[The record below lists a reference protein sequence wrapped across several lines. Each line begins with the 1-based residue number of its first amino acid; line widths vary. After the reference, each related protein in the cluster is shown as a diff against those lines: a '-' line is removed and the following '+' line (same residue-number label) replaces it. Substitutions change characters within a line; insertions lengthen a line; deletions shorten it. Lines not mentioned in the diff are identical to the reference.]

1 MNDKTNPGGNFG
13 KLARKGLQAPVPRP
27 EGVTANL
34 RGYGTGR
41 AEDGRTARK
50 TGRTVYFNTV
60 VSPDFKVWLKSESRS
75 PARQWRRCSM
85 TCGWP
90 MRKRKRQ
97 ERRKGRGANGFVVE
111 KECTSGSSGG
121 GEA

>member
-27 EGVTANL
+27 EDVTANL

-60 VSPDFKVWLKSESRS
+60 VSPEFKVWLKSES
-75 PARQWRRCSM
+75 AVTGKTM
-85 TCGWP
+85 AALLDD
-90 MRKRKRQ
+90 MRVAYEEKKAAGAK
-97 ERRKGRGANGFVVE
+97 KGQ
-111 KECTSGSSGG
+111 GS
-121 GEA
+121 